1 MKRIVLLG
9 LIGFILTGCG
19 DDKVTKE
26 YLVGDWRCNGI
37 RYKSIMEDGK
47 FSEYMKNGNI
57 NFNLSFKLDNNELY
71 KLNDDSKEW
80 NLNDFIDKYTGEVLF
95 EELEGAKLKFKGTA
109 EKVSDNEFKVDDEYI
124 MTRNDTRYNYLD
136 DKVKTTS
143 VCIRIK

>member
-1 MKRIVLLG
+1 MKRIALLG

-95 EELEGAKLKFKGTA
+95 EELEGAKLKFKGTT